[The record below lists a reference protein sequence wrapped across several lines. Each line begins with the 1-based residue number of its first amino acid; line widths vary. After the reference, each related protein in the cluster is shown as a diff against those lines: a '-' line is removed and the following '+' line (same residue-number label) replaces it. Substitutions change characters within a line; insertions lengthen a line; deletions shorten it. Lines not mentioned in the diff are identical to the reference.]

1 MYALGLILLQ
11 LGLGRRLCNTLGE
24 EEGRLLKIAL
34 RDAVRR
40 VGRKYKQVVE
50 NCLFK
55 WSDINLDLMEEKHAS
70 AFRMDIE
77 VLERLVAEF

>member
-11 LGLGRRLCNTLGE
+11 LGQGRRLCNTLGE
-24 EEGRLLKIAL
+24 EERILLKIAL
-34 RDAVRR
+34 QDAGRR
-40 VGRKYKQVVE
+40 VGKRYKQVVE

-55 WSDINLDLMEEKHAS
+55 WSDMNLDLMEEKHAA